1 MRQLYIYLM
10 FLIIYSFLGY
20 IYEVI
25 YQRVIFKRWV
35 NPGFLHGPYIFM
47 HGIFSLLVIYFLN
60 GYYNDPL
67 VIFVFGVIISV
78 LLEYYFSYLLEKL
91 FKCKFWDYS
100 GYKYNING
108 RVCINR
114 NIIQGF
120 FALFIVYLINP
131 LFKYLFN
138 FIPFNYLE
146 YITLSLVGLWVI
158 DLLFSFFEAK
168 RICDIANH
176 MELILNEYIKNKNIK
191 LNKIKMRLIYAYP
204 YLINNDRV
212 VKRLYKLKKDFSKR
226 KNLH

>member
-20 IYEVI
+20 IYEVF
-25 YQRVIFKRWV
+25 YQRIIFKKWV
-35 NPGFLHGPYIFM
+35 NPGFLHGPYFIVR
-47 HGIFSLLVIYFLN
+47 GLFSLIVIYLLN

-67 VIFVFGVIISV
+67 VIFVFGCIISS
-78 LLEYYFSYLLEKL
+78 LFEYYTSYLRERV

-100 GYKYNING
+100 GYKYNVNG
-108 RVCINR
+108 RININK
-114 NIIQGF
+114 NILDGLL
-120 FALFIVYLINP
+120 ALVIIYCLNP
-131 LFKYLFN
+131 LLKYVFSFVDTLYLKYISLGLLLIILLD
-138 FIPFNYLE
+138 FI
-146 YITLSLVGLWVI
+146 
-158 DLLFSFFEAK
+158 FSFFEAK

-176 MELILNEYIKNKNIK
+176 MELILNEYVKNKNIK

-226 KNLH
+226 KNL

>member
-20 IYEVI
+20 IYEVF
-25 YQRVIFKRWV
+25 YQRIIFKKWV
-35 NPGFLHGPYIFM
+35 NPGFLHGPYFIVR
-47 HGIFSLLVIYFLN
+47 GLFSLIVIYLLN

-67 VIFVFGVIISV
+67 VIFVFGCIISS
-78 LLEYYFSYLLEKL
+78 LFEYYTSYLLERV

-108 RVCINR
+108 RININK
-114 NIIQGF
+114 NILDGLL
-120 FALFIVYLINP
+120 ALVIIYCLNP
-131 LFKYLFN
+131 LLKYVFSFVDTLYLKYISLGLLLIILLD
-138 FIPFNYLE
+138 FI
-146 YITLSLVGLWVI
+146 
-158 DLLFSFFEAK
+158 FSFFEAK

-176 MELILNEYIKNKNIK
+176 MELILNEYVKNKNIK

-226 KNLH
+226 KNL

>member
-20 IYEVI
+20 IYEVF
-25 YQRVIFKRWV
+25 YQRIIFKKWV
-35 NPGFLHGPYIFM
+35 NPGFLHGPYFIVR
-47 HGIFSLLVIYFLN
+47 GLFSLIVIYLLN

-67 VIFVFGVIISV
+67 VIFVFGCIISS
-78 LLEYYFSYLLEKL
+78 LFEYYTSYLLERV

-100 GYKYNING
+100 GYKYNVNG
-108 RVCINR
+108 RININK
-114 NIIQGF
+114 NILDGLLAFVIIYC
-120 FALFIVYLINP
+120 LNP
-131 LFKYLFN
+131 LLKYVFSFVDTLYLKYISLGLLLIILLD
-138 FIPFNYLE
+138 FI
-146 YITLSLVGLWVI
+146 
-158 DLLFSFFEAK
+158 FSFFEAK

-176 MELILNEYIKNKNIK
+176 MELILNEYVKNKNIK

-226 KNLH
+226 KNL

>member
-20 IYEVI
+20 IYEVF
-25 YQRVIFKRWV
+25 YQRIIFKKWV
-35 NPGFLHGPYIFM
+35 NPGFLHGPYFIVR
-47 HGIFSLLVIYFLN
+47 GLFSLIVIYLLN

-67 VIFVFGVIISV
+67 VIFVFGVIFSS
-78 LLEYYFSYLLEKL
+78 LLEYYMSYLLEKV

-108 RVCINR
+108 RININR
-114 NIIQGF
+114 NVIDGFLTLIIIYF
-120 FALFIVYLINP
+120 LNP
-131 LFKYLFN
+131 LLNYAFSFVDILYLKYISLGLLLIILID
-138 FIPFNYLE
+138 FI
-146 YITLSLVGLWVI
+146 
-158 DLLFSFFEAK
+158 FSFFEAK

-176 MELILNEYIKNKNIK
+176 MELILNEYVKNKNIK

-226 KNLH
+226 KNL

>member
-20 IYEVI
+20 IYEVF
-25 YQRVIFKRWV
+25 YQRIIFKKWV
-35 NPGFLHGPYIFM
+35 NPGFLHGPYLIIR
-47 HGIFSLLVIYFLN
+47 GLFSLIVIYLLS

-67 VIFVFGVIISV
+67 VIFVFGVIFSS
-78 LLEYYFSYLLEKL
+78 LLEYYMSYLLEKV

-108 RVCINR
+108 RININR
-114 NIIQGF
+114 NVIDGFLTLIIIYF
-120 FALFIVYLINP
+120 LNP
-131 LFKYLFN
+131 LLNYAFSFVDILYLKYISLGLLLIILID
-138 FIPFNYLE
+138 FI
-146 YITLSLVGLWVI
+146 
-158 DLLFSFFEAK
+158 FSFFEAK

-176 MELILNEYIKNKNIK
+176 MELILNEYVKNKNIK
-191 LNKIKMRLIYAYP
+191 LNKIRMRLIYAYP

-226 KNLH
+226 KNL

>member
-20 IYEVI
+20 IYEVF
-25 YQRVIFKRWV
+25 YQRIIFKKWV
-35 NPGFLHGPYIFM
+35 NPGFLHGPYFIVR
-47 HGIFSLLVIYFLN
+47 GLFSLIVIYLLN

-67 VIFVFGVIISV
+67 VIFVFGCIISS
-78 LLEYYFSYLLEKL
+78 LFEYYTSYLLERV

-100 GYKYNING
+100 GYKYNVNG
-108 RVCINR
+108 RININK
-114 NIIQGF
+114 NILDGLL
-120 FALFIVYLINP
+120 ALVIIYCLNP
-131 LFKYLFN
+131 LLKYVFSFVDTLYLKYISLGLLIILLD
-138 FIPFNYLE
+138 FI
-146 YITLSLVGLWVI
+146 
-158 DLLFSFFEAK
+158 FSFFEAK

-176 MELILNEYIKNKNIK
+176 MELILNEYVKNKNIK

-226 KNLH
+226 KNL